1 MNTLHLGFSL
11 KQLLLSYLAMVTAN
25 NEIDNNKK
33 YTSNAGS
40 FDCHAHA
47 AVQCRAHRPMKHI
60 LGFKKEPMDAAIG

>member
-1 MNTLHLGFSL
+1 
-11 KQLLLSYLAMVTAN
+11 MVTAN

-47 AVQCRAHRPMKHI
+47 AVQCRAHRPVKHI